1 MSERTINRDKKL
13 IAIIGPTASG
23 KSDWGV
29 EIAKKCNGEIV
40 SADSRQ
46 VYRGFDIGTGKEG
59 APSAPNES
67 TKITK
72 VQKYKITNKQQ
83 FNNLTIE
90 QLRSNI
96 RWIDGVPQWLID
108 IIEPG
113 TKFTMFDWLAAA
125 RKVVEDIFARGKIPI
140 IVGGT
145 GLYTQA
151 LIEGFMLGK
160 SEIRNP
166 NVEKY
171 SRGELENKTLKQLQK
186 IFSGLEIRNWKL
198 EIDLN
203 NPHRLIRAI
212 ERAQAGEVV
221 AKKKPDF
228 EVLQI
233 AIDLPREVLY
243 RRIDQRVDDWFHEG
257 FVTEVGGLLDRGV
270 DPKWLEKI
278 GLEYR
283 ILTQYLIQN
292 VKCKDQN
299 DNSKCK
305 NVIARSEATKQS
317 GNETMGQCSNEFLAM
332 KREMKFAIH
341 AYARRQLTWFRRF
354 PKIIWC
360 KDLKSAEKEIEK
372 FLR

>member
-46 VYRGFDIGTGKEG
+46 VYRGLDIGTGKEG

-145 GLYTQA
+145 GLYIQA
-151 LIEGFMLGK
+151 LTEGFELEK
-160 SEIRNP
+160 SKIQNP
-166 NVEKY
+166 DVKY
-171 SRGELENKTLKQLQK
+171 SRKELEKKSLKQLQD
-186 IFSGLEIRNWKL
+186 IFCKL
-198 EIDLN
+198 EIENCKIDIN

-233 AIDLPREVLY
+233 A
-243 RRIDQRVDDWFHEG
+243 
-257 FVTEVGGLLDRGV
+257 
-270 DPKWLEKI
+270 
-278 GLEYR
+278 
-283 ILTQYLIQN
+283 
-292 VKCKDQN
+292 
-299 DNSKCK
+299 
-305 NVIARSEATKQS
+305 
-317 GNETMGQCSNEFLAM
+317 
-332 KREMKFAIH
+332 
-341 AYARRQLTWFRRF
+341 
-354 PKIIWC
+354 
-360 KDLKSAEKEIEK
+360 
-372 FLR
+372 